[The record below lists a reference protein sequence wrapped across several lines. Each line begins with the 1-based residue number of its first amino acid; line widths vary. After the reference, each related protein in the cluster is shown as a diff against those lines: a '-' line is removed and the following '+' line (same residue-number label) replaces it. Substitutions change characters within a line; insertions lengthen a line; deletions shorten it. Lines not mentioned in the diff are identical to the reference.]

1 MKSRVLWI
9 FILFCMLI
17 FSSAGFLFI
26 VGRQTDTEE
35 KRGRQIL
42 AVNELEQL
50 AREGNMEA
58 VSVKAAALEE
68 SLRNGEDSEQ
78 GSYYILIIGALC
90 GFYAAVIFSYIYISI
105 LKPFDKMKQ
114 FAGEIAQGNFDVP
127 LQYVRANYFG
137 DFTWAFDCMRREIT
151 KARASERE
159 AVENNKTVIATLSHD
174 IKTPIASLRA
184 YAEGLEANM
193 DSSAEKRQR
202 YLSVIMKKCD
212 EVSRLT
218 NDLFLHSV
226 SDLDKLKIGAEP
238 MELCA
243 FLKEAAEEA
252 GAEQEKLCLMLP
264 EEDIT
269 VLADRNRLF
278 QVCENII
285 NNARKYAKT
294 RIDIRAAAG
303 EGEAEVSFRDYGNGI
318 LDEDMPFVFGKF
330 YRGKNCGEEAGS
342 GLGLYIVKYI
352 MEKMEGGVRLYTHSD
367 GLEVVLSLK
376 IIK

>member
-1 MKSRVLWI
+1 MKRRILWI
-9 FILFCMLI
+9 FILFSMLI
-17 FSSAGFLFI
+17 ILTAGFLLI
-26 VGRQTDTEE
+26 AAGQESTEDE
-35 KRGRQIL
+35 KAQQIL
-42 AVNELEQL
+42 AANELEQL
-50 AREGNMEA
+50 ARKGDMEA
-58 VSVKAAALEE
+58 VSSKAAALQANLRASKSRE
-68 SLRNGEDSEQ
+68 SR
-78 GSYYILIIGALC
+78 SYYILITGAVC
-90 GFYAAVIFSYIYISI
+90 IFYAAVIFCYVYISI

-114 FAGEIAQGNFDVP
+114 FAGEIARGNFDMP
-127 LQYVRANYFG
+127 LKYGRSNYFG
-137 DFTWAFDCMRREIT
+137 DFTWAFDSMRREIT

-193 DSSAEKRQR
+193 DSSAQKRQR

-226 SDLDKLKIGAEP
+226 SDLDKLKITAGLL
-238 MELCA
+238 ELCG
-243 FLKEAAEEA
+243 FLKEFAEEA
-252 GAEQEKLCLMLP
+252 GAGEKDLFLTLP
-264 EEDIT
+264 EESIL
-269 VLADRNRLF
+269 VSADRNRLL

-294 RIDIRAAAG
+294 KIDIRAAVK
-303 EGEAEVSFRDYGNGI
+303 EGKAEISFRDYGPGI
-318 LDEDMPFVFGKF
+318 SDEDMPFIFGKF

-352 MEKMEGGVRLYTHSD
+352 MEKMEGSVGLYMHPD

-376 IIK
+376 TS